1 MERLTAWNN
10 GYAYFPECFKDPCNG
25 CGCAKENCD
34 FLESVCRRLAE
45 YEDTDHTPSMIRS
58 LKRSEVNAHKTAI
71 QNAMKLADYEKIG
84 TLEEVREAVEKEKA
98 KKPIAG
104 ADVMLG
110 RDDEGNP
117 IWETDYMCAEC
128 GMGIAEEYVCCP
140 YCGQAIDWSDVK

>member
-1 MERLTAWNN
+1 MDYQKAIEEFKNICKDQEDQSVQI
-10 GYAYFPECFKDPCNG
+10 PECVMVI
-25 CGCAKENCD
+25 AENINSSLND
-34 FLESVCRRLAE
+34 LIE
-45 YEDTDHTPSMIRS
+45 YR
-58 LKRSEVNAHKTAI
+58 
-71 QNAMKLADYEKIG
+71 KLG

-140 YCGQAIDWSDVK
+140 YCGQAIDWSDEE